1 MGALFMYSSQ
11 SDEKPVPRRFDSTQ
25 KIGECDVEV
34 VDCHGVPELR
44 VGPVGEAHTGYIA
57 EFRDWDQFT
66 RFVEGVVDLHD
77 RLRGS
82 RPSVRYSGPQ
92 PS

>member
-1 MGALFMYSSQ
+1 
-11 SDEKPVPRRFDSTQ
+11 
-25 KIGECDVEV
+25 
-34 VDCHGVPELR
+34 
-44 VGPVGEAHTGYIA
+44 
-57 EFRDWDQFT
+57 
-66 RFVEGVVDLHD
+66 VEGVVDLHD